1 MRANLGGAM
10 SRASAA
16 VVDLADA
23 RDGRRLRELRLR
35 LCASL
40 DRNKRALGRLFQS
53 GVLYTRA
60 GARLGRELLLAHQHL
75 LKAGDLL
82 ARLDEG
88 AGREDAEVGDLERQ
102 VLAVL
107 ERTGELNVRSD
118 GLLAR
123 EP

>member
-1 MRANLGGAM
+1 M

-35 LCASL
+35 LGASL
-40 DRNKRALGRLFQS
+40 DRNRCALARLFQS
-53 GVLYTRA
+53 GVVYTRA

-75 LKAGDLL
+75 LRASDLV
-82 ARLDEG
+82 ARLDAAGERDEPGVG
-88 AGREDAEVGDLERQ
+88 AVERQ
-102 VLAVL
+102 VRAVL
-107 ERTGELNVRSD
+107 ERTGELYVRSD

-123 EP
+123 DP